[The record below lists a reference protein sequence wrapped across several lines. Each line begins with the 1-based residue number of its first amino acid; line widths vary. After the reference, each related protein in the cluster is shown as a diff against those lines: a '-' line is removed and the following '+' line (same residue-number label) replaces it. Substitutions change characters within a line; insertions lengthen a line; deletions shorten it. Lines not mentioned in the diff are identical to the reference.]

1 MKNKFVKFVTP
12 ALFVVAGIGGA
23 FVTTSAQSTASLS
36 QVPGYRALHGNPCH
50 SEIMCET
57 TPSNNLCTISGG
69 VKLWGKENPSDA
81 DCPVKLFRV
90 QN

>member
-36 QVPGYRALHGNPCH
+36 QVPGFRALHGNPCH
-50 SEIMCET
+50 SEIMCDT
-57 TPSNNLCTISGG
+57 SLSPNLCTVGG

-81 DCPVKLFRV
+81 DCPVKLYRIP
-90 QN
+90 N

>member
-23 FVTTSAQSTASLS
+23 FVTTSAQSTASLT
-36 QVPGYRALHGNPCH
+36 QVPGYRAFNGNPCH

-57 TPSNNLCTISGG
+57 LITPDLCTISGG
-69 VKLWGKENPSDA
+69 VKLWGKENPSDT
-81 DCPVKLFRV
+81 DCPVKLYRI